1 MSSQMN
7 PFSSKTTIKQI
18 ITIKPKEINDD
29 IDNTLLKKLRD
40 GIGNKCTSEGYVMK
54 DSIQIIEHGPL
65 NIEISHFNGNLRV
78 PVTFT
83 CDVINPVAND
93 IIECTITKF
102 NEFAV
107 IAKNHPL
114 NIIILLDKQKN
125 IPIVI
130 GNVIKVKI
138 IKSTLNLNDET
149 IDICASF
156 YNENDK
162 IKKSIIKEKKENVDV
177 TIDEDID
184 GDEESNIDE
193 GDFDEGD
200 DLENEGDEGDDG
212 SEDDEGDDMD
222 DNDLE
227 NYQDENKIEEEK

>member
-1 MSSQMN
+1 MN

-18 ITIKPKEINDD
+18 ITIKPKEINSD
-29 IDNTLLKKLRD
+29 IDNTLLTKLRD
-40 GIGNKCTSEGYVMK
+40 GIGNKCTPEGYVMK
-54 DSIQIIEHGPL
+54 DSIQIIQHGPL

-93 IIECTITKF
+93 VIECTITKF

-114 NIIILLDKQKN
+114 NIIIMLDKQKN

-138 IKSTLNLNDET
+138 IKSTLNLNEET
-149 IDICASF
+149 IYIYASF
-156 YNENDK
+156 YNEDDE
-162 IKKSIIKEKKENVDV
+162 IKTSTIKEKKEIID
-177 TIDEDID
+177 TTPDEDIN
-184 GDEESNIDE
+184 GDEESIVDE
-193 GDFDEGD
+193 GDFDEGG
-200 DLENEGDEGDDG
+200 DLENEGDDG
-212 SEDDEGDDMD
+212 SEEDEGDDMD

-227 NYQDENKIEEEK
+227 NYQDENKSKDI